1 MELSAQPGLVPQHAA
16 ACLSISLTSG
26 RLNIHPSMDPWRAM
40 HALARRRVGAHPAIL
55 SDPSESGPGQRRR
68 PTCSCM
74 GRIRPY
80 MYGSTRPSHPPGQ
93 LCCAL
98 FPFLSSLLRSVVDC
112 LRMRPVCLLRRPHRT
127 SSSQIRP
134 LTCRAAHQFVTSVA
148 VAGIVVG
155 ERDSVYS
162 PAPARRQKLRLAPS
176 TAGTKVH
183 DTHVPRQGSS
193 PPVSFPA
200 NDFRGRLQNTFPRPQ
215 PRPRLSVF
223 PPYPPDPEPPSP
235 SSRAAC
241 QSTNN
246 PLTPYTPSNTKSRG
260 ASCSSLS
267 ILRAFL
273 LAGCLSPAATPPDS
287 LSTLHLLRRNILFLV
302 PHTPHHGRRHD
313 KRADGARRQRQGLVR
328 REAQPRRPLHRG
340 QQAGQC
346 APSKVKDFVAQSDG
360 HTVITNVLIANNGI
374 AAVKEI
380 RSVRKWA
387 YETFGD
393 ERAIHFTVMATP
405 EDLQANADYIRM
417 ADHYVEVPG
426 GTNNHNY
433 ANVELIVDIAERMNV
448 HAVWAGW
455 GHASENPKL
464 PESLAASPNKIVFI
478 GPPGSAMRSLGDK
491 ISSTIVA
498 QHADVPCIPWSG
510 TGVSEV
516 ELDNKGI
523 VTVSDK
529 VYAKGCVTS
538 WQEGLERAKEIG
550 FPVMIKASEGGGGK
564 GRRQRDPGL
573 PIFIMKLAGNA
584 RHLEVQLLADQYG
597 NNISLFG
604 RDCSVQR
611 RHQKIIEEAPVT
623 IAKSDTFKAMEDAA
637 VRLGRLVG
645 YVSAGTVE
653 YLYSHADDKFY
664 FLELNPR
671 LQVEH
676 PTTEMVSGVNLPA
689 AQLQIAM
696 GVPLH
701 RIRDIRVLYG
711 VDPKTTSE
719 IDFEF
724 KREGSTPAR
733 ASKPSNGVMHELN
746 FRSSSNVWGYFSV
759 GTQGGIHSFSDSQFG
774 HIFAYGENRQASRKH
789 MVVAL
794 KELSIRGDFRTTVE
808 YLIKLLE
815 TEAFEDNTIS
825 TGWLDEL
832 ISKRLTAERPD
843 TMLAVVCGAVT
854 KAHIASETCMAEYR
868 AGLEKG
874 QVPSKDI
881 LKTVFTIDFIYEGFR
896 YKFTAT
902 RASSDSYHLF
912 INGSK
917 CSVGVRALSDG
928 GLLILLDGHSHNV
941 YWKEEVG
948 ATRLSVD
955 SKTCLLEQENDPTQL
970 RTPSPGKLVKY
981 SVENG
986 AHVKAGQTFAEVE
999 VMKMYM
1005 PLVTQE
1011 DGIVQLIKQPGATLE
1026 AGDILGILALDDPS
1040 RVKQAQAFVDKL
1052 PPYGDPVVV
1061 GNKAAQRFGVLKN
1074 IIMNILMGYDN
1085 SVIMAPS
1092 LKELIEVLRNPELP
1106 YSEWNAQF
1114 SALHARM
1121 PQKLDSLFGQIVEKA
1136 RSRHVEFPAKAL
1148 QKAFQKFLDESV
1160 ADSDAD
1166 MLKTTLAP
1174 LTEILEIYADG
1185 QKARE
1190 LHFVQSLLDAYWEV
1204 ERLFSTQTQEDSVV
1218 LKLRDQNKDSINKV
1232 VQTVL
1237 SHSRVSAKS
1246 SLVLAILDEYRP
1258 NKPNVGNISKYLR
1271 DSLRRLTE
1279 LSSRATSKVSLKA
1292 REIMIQCSLPSLEE
1306 RTAQMEHILRSSV
1319 VESRYGESGWDHR
1332 EPNLEVIKE
1341 VVDSKY
1347 TVFDVLPLFF
1357 AHEDPWVALAS
1368 LEVYVRRAYR
1378 AYILKQIEYHSD
1390 ETDSPLFVS
1399 WDFQLRKIGQ
1409 SEFGLPLQSAAPST
1423 PGTPSASSDLK
1434 MKRIYSIS
1442 DMSYLTSKWEDE
1454 PTRKGIIV
1462 PCKYVDEA
1470 EELIQKALETLAF
1483 HNKQKKQQNG
1493 TQILADLNDKRKPL
1507 SSIKNAAKRDDEL
1520 SAVINVAIRDVEGAD
1535 DQELMSRIRPIVQ
1548 QFKGE
1553 LLARGVRR
1561 LTFICGHNDGSYP
1574 GYYTFRGPEYEED
1587 DSIRHS
1593 EPALAFQLELA
1604 RLGKFHIKPVF
1615 TENKNIHVYEAI
1627 GKAVDTDKRYFTR
1640 AVIRPGRLRD
1650 EIPTAE
1656 YLISEADRVINDI
1669 FDALEIIGNNSSD
1682 LNHIFMN
1689 FSPVFQLD
1697 PQQVEQSLQG
1707 FLDRFGAR
1715 GWRLRV
1721 AQVEIRIICTDP
1733 ATGAPYPLRVVI
1745 TNTSGYV
1752 VDVDMYA
1759 ERKSEKGDWVFH
1771 SIGGT
1776 KEKGPLHLLSVSTPY
1791 ATKNALQPK
1800 RYKAHLM
1807 GTQYVYD
1814 FPELFRQA
1822 IQNSW
1827 VKAVKNQPAIASQQ
1841 PKVGECITF
1850 TELVLDD
1857 KDNLDE
1863 VNREPG
1869 TNTCGMVGWIF
1880 KARTP
1885 EYPAGRRFIVVA
1897 NDITYKIGS
1906 FGPKE
1911 DNFFHKCTELAR
1923 KLGIPRIYLSANSG
1937 ARLGLAEELMPHFKV
1952 AWNDAEKQDQ
1962 GFRYLYLDDKAL
1974 ERFKDDVITEE
1985 VSEDGEKRHK
1995 IVTIIGNE
2003 DGLGV
2008 ECLRGSGLIAGATS
2022 RAYNDI
2028 FTVTLVTCRSVGI
2041 GAYLVRLGQRAVQ
2054 IEGQPIILTGAP
2066 ALNNLLGREVYTSNL
2081 QLGGTQIMYRNG
2093 VSHMTANDDFAGVS
2107 RIVEWMSF
2115 VPEKRNG
2122 PVPVSPSA
2130 DAWDRDVVYCPP
2142 QKQPY
2147 DVRWMISGKHDD
2159 DGSFQ
2164 SGLFDKD
2171 SFVETLGGWART
2183 VVVGRARLGGIPMGV
2198 IAVETRSVENIT
2210 PADPANPD
2218 SMEQVSNEAGGVW
2231 YPNSAFKTA
2240 QAINDFNNGEQLP
2253 LMILANWRGFSGG
2266 QRDMYNEVLKYGS
2279 FIVDALVKYEQ
2290 PIFVYIPPF
2299 GELRGG
2305 SWVVVDPTINPTAME
2320 MYADVEAR
2328 GGVLEPEGII
2338 GIKYRKEKQLETMA
2352 RNDPTYASLRKQLEN
2367 KGLGPEEAAAIKKQV
2382 VAREK
2387 QLLPVYAQ
2395 IAVQFADLH
2404 DRAGR
2409 MKAKGTIREV
2419 LEWSNARRYFYWR
2432 LRRRLN
2438 EEYVLKRM
2446 ATSAVST
2453 GAQPGSAKATEAAE
2467 WYERERKTIG
2477 DKVEALKAEQLSA
2490 ELSALVRGHKEAGF
2504 KGVREVLRVM
2514 PVEEREAILKYLKE

>member
-1 MELSAQPGLVPQHAA
+1 MADTTASDAVVQASYAA
-16 ACLSISLTSG
+16 KH
-26 RLNIHPSMDPWRAM
+26 N
-40 HALARRRVGAHPAIL
+40 
-55 SDPSESGPGQRRR
+55 
-68 PTCSCM
+68 
-74 GRIRPY
+74 
-80 MYGSTRPSHPPGQ
+80 
-93 LCCAL
+93 
-98 FPFLSSLLRSVVDC
+98 
-112 LRMRPVCLLRRPHRT
+112 
-127 SSSQIRP
+127 
-134 LTCRAAHQFVTSVA
+134 
-148 VAGIVVG
+148 
-155 ERDSVYS
+155 
-162 PAPARRQKLRLAPS
+162 LAPHFI
-176 TAGTKVH
+176 G
-183 DTHVPRQGSS
+183 G
-193 PPVSFPA
+193 
-200 NDFRGRLQNTFPRPQ
+200 NRLENAP
-215 PRPRLSVF
+215 
-223 PPYPPDPEPPSP
+223 
-235 SSRAAC
+235 
-241 QSTNN
+241 
-246 PLTPYTPSNTKSRG
+246 
-260 ASCSSLS
+260 
-267 ILRAFL
+267 
-273 LAGCLSPAATPPDS
+273 
-287 LSTLHLLRRNILFLV
+287 
-302 PHTPHHGRRHD
+302 
-313 KRADGARRQRQGLVR
+313 
-328 REAQPRRPLHRG
+328 
-340 QQAGQC
+340 
-346 APSKVKDFVAQSDG
+346 PSKVKDFVASHDG

-393 ERAIHFTVMATP
+393 ERAIKFTVMATP

-433 ANVELIVDIAERMNV
+433 ANVELIVDIAERMDV

-464 PESLAASPNKIVFI
+464 PESLAASPKKIVFI

-516 ELDNKGI
+516 KVDDNGI
-523 VTVSDK
+523 VTVPDD
-529 VYAKGCVTS
+529 VYLKGCVSS
-538 WQEGLERAKEIG
+538 WQEGLEKAREIG

-564 GRRQRDPGL
+564 GIRKVLNEDNFESLYNAAASEIPGS
-573 PIFIMKLAGNA
+573 PIFIMKLADSA

-623 IAKSDTFKAMEDAA
+623 IAKPMTFKAMEEAA

-689 AQLQIAM
+689 AQLQVAM
-696 GVPLH
+696 GIPLH
-701 RIRDIRVLYG
+701 RIRDIRLLYG
-711 VDPKTTSE
+711 VDPRTASE

-724 KREGSTPAR
+724 KNPESEKTQRRPTPKGHTTACRITSEDPGEGF
-733 ASKPSNGVMHELN
+733 KPSNGVLHDLN

-759 GTQGGIHSFSDSQFG
+759 GSAGGIHSFSDSQFG
-774 HIFAYGENRQASRKH
+774 HIFAYGENRAASRKH

-815 TEAFEDNTIS
+815 TEAFEENTIT

-832 ISKRLTAERPD
+832 ISKKLTAERPD
-843 TMLAVVCGAVT
+843 PILAVVCGAVT
-854 KAHIASETCMAEYR
+854 KAHIASEGCMTEYR

-881 LKTVFTIDFIYEGFR
+881 LKTVFPVDFIYEGYR
-896 YKFTAT
+896 YKFTVT
-902 RASSDSYHLF
+902 RSSADSYHLF

-917 CSVGVRALSDG
+917 CTVGVRALSDG
-928 GLLILLDGHSHNV
+928 GLLILLNGRSHNV
-941 YWKEEVG
+941 YWKEEVA
-948 ATRLSVD
+948 ATRMSVD

-981 SVENG
+981 TVENG
-986 AHVKAGQTFAEVE
+986 EHVSAGQTFAEVE

-1005 PLVTQE
+1005 PLIAQE

-1040 RVKQAQAFVDKL
+1040 RVKQAQPFLGQL
-1052 PPYGDPVVV
+1052 PEFGAPVVV
-1061 GNKAAQRFGVLKN
+1061 GSKPAQRFRLLYDTLQ
-1074 IIMNILMGYDN
+1074 NILMGYDN
-1085 SVIMAPS
+1085 QIIMQQT
-1092 LKELIEVLRNPELP
+1092 LKDLIEVLRDPKLP
-1106 YSEWNAQF
+1106 YSEFTAQF

-1121 PQKLDSLFGQIVEKA
+1121 PQKLDAQLTQVLEKA
-1136 RSRHVEFPAKAL
+1136 SSRSAEFPARNLGKV
-1148 QKAFQKFLDESV
+1148 FQKFLDENV
-1160 ADSDAD
+1160 ASKVDAEL
-1166 MLKTTLAP
+1166 LKTTLAP
-1174 LTEILEIYADG
+1174 LTTVIDQYSEG
-1185 QKARE
+1185 QKVHE
-1190 LHFVQSLLDAYWEV
+1190 LNVIRDLLTSYVEV
-1204 ERLFSTQTQEDSVV
+1204 ERLFSGRRLQDEEVI
-1218 LKLRDQNKDSINKV
+1218 LKLRDENKEDIKKV
-1232 VQTVL
+1232 TQTVL
-1237 SHSRVSAKS
+1237 SHSRVAAKN
-1246 SLVLAILDEYRP
+1246 SLILAILDEYRP
-1258 NKPNVGNISKYLR
+1258 NKPNVGNVSKYLR
-1271 DSLRRLTE
+1271 PVLRKLAE
-1279 LSSRATSKVSLKA
+1279 LESRQTAKVSLKA
-1292 REIMIQCSLPSLEE
+1292 REILIQCALPSLEE

-1319 VESRYGESGWDHR
+1319 VESRYGETGWDHR
-1332 EPNLEVIKE
+1332 EPSLDIIKE

-1347 TVFDVLPLFF
+1347 TVFDVLTLFF
-1357 AHEDPWVALAS
+1357 AHEDPWVSLAA

-1378 AYILKQIEYHSD
+1378 AYVLKKIEYHTD
-1390 ETDSPLFVS
+1390 ETETPSFLS
-1399 WDFQLRKIGQ
+1399 WDFSLRKLGH
-1409 SEFGLPLQSAAPST
+1409 SEFGLPIQSAAPST
-1423 PGTPSASSDLK
+1423 PGTPVDSTF
-1434 MKRIYSIS
+1434 KRISSIS
-1442 DMSYLTSKWEDE
+1442 DMSYLSHKTQDE
-1454 PTRKGIIV
+1454 PTRKGVII
-1462 PCKYVDEA
+1462 PCKFLDDADE
-1470 EELIQKALETLAF
+1470 LLSRALEKLPVLGARKR
-1483 HNKQKKQQNG
+1483 NSV
-1493 TQILADLNDKRKPL
+1493 IPDLNEKRRPPL
-1507 SSIKNAAKRDDEL
+1507 QRLETFDEL
-1520 SAVINVAIRDVEGAD
+1520 SAVVNVAVRDAEGRSD
-1535 DQELMSRIRPIVQ
+1535 EEILKEILPLVHQHREDL
-1548 QFKGE
+1548 F
-1553 LLARGVRR
+1553 ARRVRR
-1561 LTFICGHNDGSYP
+1561 ITFVCGRNDGSYP
-1574 GYYTFRGPEYEED
+1574 GYFTFRGPEYVED

-1593 EPALAFQLELA
+1593 EPALAFQLELG
-1604 RLGKFHIKPVF
+1604 RLSKFKIKPVF

-1627 GKAVDTDKRYFTR
+1627 GKGVETDKRYFTR

-1669 FDALEIIGNNSSD
+1669 FDALEIIGNNNSD
-1682 LNHIFMN
+1682 LNHMFLN
-1689 FSPVFQLD
+1689 FTPVFQLQ
-1697 PQQVEQSLQG
+1697 PEEVEHSLQG
-1707 FLDRFGAR
+1707 FLDRFGPR

-1733 ATGAPYPLRVVI
+1733 ATGMPYPLRVII

-1752 VDVDMYA
+1752 IQVELYA
-1759 ERKSEKGDWVFH
+1759 ERKSEKGEWVFH

-1776 KEKGPLHLLSVSTPY
+1776 TKIGSMHLLPVNTPY
-1791 ATKNALQPK
+1791 PTKNWLQPK

-1827 VKAVKNQPAIASQQ
+1827 VKAVRMDSSLADKQP
-1841 PKVGECITF
+1841 PVGECIEF
-1850 TELVLDD
+1850 SELVLDD
-1857 KDNLDE
+1857 HDNLIE
-1863 VNREPG
+1863 VSREPG
-1869 TNTCGMVGWIF
+1869 TNTCGMVGWLIR
-1880 KARTP
+1880 ARTP
-1885 EYPAGRRFIVVA
+1885 EYPNGRKFVVVA
-1897 NDITYKIGS
+1897 NDITFNIGS

-1911 DNFFHKCTELAR
+1911 DNFFFKCTELAR

-1937 ARLGLAEELMPHFKV
+1937 ARLGLATELMPHFSV
-1952 AWNDAEKQDQ
+1952 AWNDPSKPEA
-1962 GFRYLYLDDKAL
+1962 GFKYLYLDDAGKK
-1974 ERFKDDVITEE
+1974 RFENTVITEE
-1985 VSEDGEKRHK
+1985 ITEGDEKRHK
-1995 IVTIIGNE
+1995 IVTIVGAE

-2028 FTVTLVTCRSVGI
+2028 FTCTLVTCRSVGI

-2066 ALNNLLGREVYTSNL
+2066 ALNNVLGRQVYTSNL

-2093 VSHMTANDDFAGVS
+2093 VSHLTANDDFAGVS
-2107 RIVEWMSF
+2107 KIVEWMSF
-2115 VPEKRNG
+2115 VPDKRNN
-2122 PVPVSPSA
+2122 PVPISVSV
-2130 DAWDRDVVYCPP
+2130 DTWDRDVVYTPP

-2147 DVRWMISGKHDD
+2147 DVRWMIGGKEDEN
-2159 DGSFQ
+2159 GYQ
-2164 SGLFDKD
+2164 PGLFDKD

-2218 SMEQVSNEAGGVW
+2218 SIEQVANEAGGVW

-2279 FIVDALVKYEQ
+2279 FIVDALVKFEQ
-2290 PIFVYIPPF
+2290 PVFIYIPPF

-2305 SWVVVDPTINPTAME
+2305 SWVVVDPTINPVAME
-2320 MYADVEAR
+2320 MYADVDAR

-2338 GIKYRKEKQLETMA
+2338 GIKYRKDKQLETMA
-2352 RNDPTYASLRKQLEN
+2352 RLDPVYADLKRQSADASLPK
-2367 KGLGPEEAAAIKKQV
+2367 EESDAIKQKMTE
-2382 VAREK
+2382 REQ

-2395 IAVQFADLH
+2395 ISVQFADLH

-2409 MKAKGTIREV
+2409 MKAKGVIREV
-2419 LEWSNARRYFYWR
+2419 LEWQNARRFFYWR
-2432 LRRRLN
+2432 VRRRLN
-2438 EEYVLKRM
+2438 EEYILRRIIS
-2446 ATSAVST
+2446 ATTPGGAPSKALTASSTKERARHLQLLQAWSGIEKFDTADREVAV
-2453 GAQPGSAKATEAAE
+2453 
-2467 WYERERKTIG
+2467 WYEENRHLVQTKI
-2477 DKVEALKAEQLSA
+2477 DALKAEAITTEMRDLIRAASKGSDDA
-2490 ELSALVRGHKEAGF
+2490 AW
-2504 KGVREVLRVM
+2504 KGVRDILSVM
-2514 PVEEREAILKYLKE
+2514 PVEEREKVVKYLTTL